1 MCLTRGRVITLVFF
15 MRRHGLCMLALDGTF
30 AQAEM
35 PVYPRILQFFV
46 TKCVHV
52 YPDGRLV
59 SGSKMGPCRRIFN
72 ASVLTR
78 PPSNSILTFYKK
90 QFSCSRK
97 GIKISLI
104 TAFACRQPSEVV
116 NKTNIDLLN

>member
-1 MCLTRGRVITLVFF
+1 MLDVRGRVITLAFF

-30 AQAEM
+30 AQAEI
-35 PVYPRILQFFV
+35 PVYPRILHFFV

-59 SGSKMGPCRRIFN
+59 SSSKMGPCRRIFN

-78 PPSNSILTFYKK
+78 PPGTISNCTYGHGNWLSVLPFR
-90 QFSCSRK
+90 FW
-97 GIKISLI
+97 
-104 TAFACRQPSEVV
+104 
-116 NKTNIDLLN
+116 

>member
-1 MCLTRGRVITLVFF
+1 MWAWFDVDAEAKIAGGRVITLVFF

-35 PVYPRILQFFV
+35 PVYPRILHFFV

-72 ASVLTR
+72 AGVLTR
-78 PPSNSILTFYKK
+78 PLAMASLRAFQQCTFGG
-90 QFSCSRK
+90 K
-97 GIKISLI
+97 GKI
-104 TAFACRQPSEVV
+104 
-116 NKTNIDLLN
+116 

>member
-1 MCLTRGRVITLVFF
+1 MKRGIRGRVITLVFF

-35 PVYPRILQFFV
+35 PVYPRILHFFV

-78 PPSNSILTFYKK
+78 PPT
-90 QFSCSRK
+90 QGR
-97 GIKISLI
+97 GG
-104 TAFACRQPSEVV
+104 RVV
-116 NKTNIDLLN
+116 SADCAEGARAS

>member
-1 MCLTRGRVITLVFF
+1 
-15 MRRHGLCMLALDGTF
+15 MLALDGTF
-30 AQAEM
+30 AQVEM

-59 SGSKMGPCRRIFN
+59 SSSKMGPCRRIFN

-78 PPSNSILTFYKK
+78 PPANGVAWLGPPVTFKMGVFWPPVGPRKK
-90 QFSCSRK
+90 SKAQ
-97 GIKISLI
+97 I
-104 TAFACRQPSEVV
+104 
-116 NKTNIDLLN
+116 

>member
-1 MCLTRGRVITLVFF
+1 
-15 MRRHGLCMLALDGTF
+15 MLALDGTF

-46 TKCVHV
+46 TKCVLV

-78 PPSNSILTFYKK
+78 PPSTPHSSHIAELSTVLGVAKLSK
-90 QFSCSRK
+90 SSLAPDFS
-97 GIKISLI
+97 
-104 TAFACRQPSEVV
+104 TTRQ
-116 NKTNIDLLN
+116 K